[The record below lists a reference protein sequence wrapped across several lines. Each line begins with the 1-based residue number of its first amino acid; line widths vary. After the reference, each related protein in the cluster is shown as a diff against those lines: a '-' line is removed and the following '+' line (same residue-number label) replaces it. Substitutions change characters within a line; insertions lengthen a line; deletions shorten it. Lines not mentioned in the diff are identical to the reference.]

1 MVCISSKVNISSISF
16 FTLLNQTSINYI
28 NLMIL
33 IVILFFN
40 MYKWHRTKKTKNIFP
55 KNKTKNIFMGFPKK
69 IKKIKREY
77 FHLLTQKRARHLYQ
91 MLNVMCRD
99 TIYT

>member
-69 IKKIKREY
+69 IKKIKRI
-77 FHLLTQKRARHLYQ
+77 FSSFNPKKSTSPMSDVKCD
-91 MLNVMCRD
+91 V
-99 TIYT
+99 

>member
-69 IKKIKREY
+69 IKKNKERIFSSFNPK
-77 FHLLTQKRARHLYQ
+77 KS
-91 MLNVMCRD
+91 MSPISDVKCD
-99 TIYT
+99 V